1 MTKPLWERYNDAKRS
16 GLVSGKRH
24 PKLVKRF
31 AMANA
36 LLAEN
41 TPESRK
47 RYKQM
52 SEHSY
57 GRDKHDLHGFWNGS
71 GKRERKRPMKAAK
84 THRGITTL
92 SKLRGETYKPYT
104 KQD

>member
-1 MTKPLWERYNDAKRS
+1 MEIWERYNQAKRD
-16 GLVSGKRH
+16 GKVSSKRH
-24 PKLVKRF
+24 PKLVARF
-31 AMANA
+31 RKAEV

-57 GRDKHDLHGFWNGS
+57 GRDKHNLHGFWNGN
-71 GKRERKRPMKAAK
+71 GKVERKRPMKAAK
-84 THRGITTL
+84 ASRGITTL
-92 SKLRGETYKPYT
+92 CKLRGEDYKPYT
-104 KQD
+104 KQQ